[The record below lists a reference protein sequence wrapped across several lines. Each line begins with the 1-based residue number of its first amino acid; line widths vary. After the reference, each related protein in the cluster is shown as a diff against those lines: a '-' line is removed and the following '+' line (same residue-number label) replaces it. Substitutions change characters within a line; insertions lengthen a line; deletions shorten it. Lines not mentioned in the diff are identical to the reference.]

1 MNENSTLISRSQQLK
16 AATHSTHDSLDKRV
30 MAADIFASRDS
41 FTRFL
46 RVQYRF
52 HRDIDALYAHQGL
65 LALIPDLAERRRL
78 PKIASD
84 LQDLGSDVPVHSTP
98 LVDANIS
105 LPNALGWLY
114 VAEGSNLG
122 GTVLF
127 KLARDRLQLH
137 ADFGAR
143 HLAAHADGAARHWR
157 SFTAALDAAPLAAE
171 QEALV
176 VEGAREAFQSVRG
189 YVEDELQTD
198 PVPVP

>member
-1 MNENSTLISRSQQLK
+1 MNENGTFISRSQQLK

-30 MAADIFASRDS
+30 MAADIFASRDN
-41 FTRFL
+41 FARFL

-78 PKIASD
+78 PKIALD
-84 LQDLGSDVPVHSTP
+84 LQDLDSDIPVLSQP
-98 LVDANIS
+98 LVDADIA

-157 SFTAALDAAPLAAE
+157 SFTAALDAAPLAPE
-171 QEALV
+171 QEAVV
-176 VEGAREAFQSVRG
+176 VEGAREAFQAVRG
-189 YVEDELQTD
+189 YVEQELHTAS
-198 PVPVP
+198 VPVP

>member
-1 MNENSTLISRSQQLK
+1 MNEKSTAISRSQQLK

-30 MAADIFASRDS
+30 MAADIFANRDS
-41 FTRFL
+41 FARFL

-52 HRDIDALYAHQGL
+52 HRDIDALYSHPGL
-65 LALIPDLAERRRL
+65 LALIPDLGERRRL
-78 PKIASD
+78 AKIALD
-84 LQDLGSDVPVHSTP
+84 LQDLGSEVPASSTP
-98 LVDANIS
+98 AVAADIA

-127 KLARDRLQLH
+127 KLARERLQLQ

-157 SFTAALDAAPLAAE
+157 SFTAALDAAALAAA

-176 VEGAREAFQSVRG
+176 VEGARAAFQTVRA
-189 YVEDELQTD
+189 YVEAELHPD
-198 PVPVP
+198 PALA

>member
-1 MNENSTLISRSQQLK
+1 MNEKSTVISRSQQLK

-30 MAADIFASRDS
+30 MAADIFANRDS
-41 FTRFL
+41 FARFL

-52 HRDIDALYAHQGL
+52 HRDIDALYSHPGL
-65 LALIPDLAERRRL
+65 LALIPDLGERRRL
-78 PKIASD
+78 AKIALD
-84 LQDLGSDVPVHSTP
+84 LQDLGSEVPASSTP
-98 LVDANIS
+98 AVAADIA

-127 KLARDRLQLH
+127 KLGRERLQLQ

-157 SFTAALDAAPLAAE
+157 SFTAALDAAPLVAA

-176 VEGAREAFQSVRG
+176 VEGARAAFQTVRA
-189 YVEDELQTD
+189 YVEAELHPD
-198 PVPVP
+198 PALA